1 MVGYLVDKLLWNC
14 FWLAVR
20 MKKNLDPMTY
30 SIFGGFLVPKPL
42 VAYEIRCFFTS
53 YSSVFDNPD
62 LNL

>member
-1 MVGYLVDKLLWNC
+1 
-14 FWLAVR
+14 